1 MGFYFGKLQMAYFH
15 ILQVADK
22 SQIHQVDDAFYF
34 ITFPL
39 ERFLEHTAQEIKDY
53 YIDTDNNQLNF
64 LKQYPAVV
72 TIEQFEDEINLVEII
87 EINKNEEL
95 RSISVKYK
103 IHISISAPT
112 LPDSIIGNDL
122 FNTLKPYKENRDS
135 IQNVLDFSNLEMTR
149 FHWAIKNGNL
159 FERSKNSFLSSFIE
173 YKPLFP
179 NIEENI
185 RSAIITPDSININNF
200 GSNITLTIEPKSYI
214 AKFIEE
220 VVNLNKRIKSLEKDR
235 EIFFRGHSDAEKFKL
250 EPSLLRTIDSS
261 KPFED
266 NEHSLYWDLL
276 TTEPRSFTEDATCFD
291 ILTRMQHYSLPTRL
305 LDISSNPL
313 TALYFACSENLD
325 KNGQVILFSIKKDYV
340 NYFDSDKASCL
351 TNLAKLKKS
360 QKIDLLNLIQE
371 CEAQS
376 PPIEELKEE
385 YLEKCTAY
393 AQFIHFIKQEKPYF
407 EPKIKIEDLKSV
419 ICVKGRL
426 NQDRIIAQSGSFLI
440 FGLNTDPFEN
450 GNEIFN
456 IHRITIPKD
465 MKSKIIDELDL
476 LKINN
481 RTIYPSMENSSKY
494 IKEKLLQ
501 DAK

>member
-1 MGFYFGKLQMAYFH
+1 MSFFH
-15 ILQVADK
+15 VLQVADP
-22 SQIHQVDDAFYF
+22 SQIYENNGTFS

-39 ERFLEHTAQEIKDY
+39 DRFLEHTEKDIKDY
-53 YIDTDNNQLNF
+53 YYNTDKNQLNF
-64 LKQYPAVV
+64 LLRYPAII
-72 TIEQFEDEINLVEII
+72 TIEQFSDEISLAKII
-87 EINKNEEL
+87 EINKNNVLRNITAKYKIL
-95 RSISVKYK
+95 RSIRS
-103 IHISISAPT
+103 PQ
-112 LPDSIIGNDL
+112 LPEVITKEDDFSNL
-122 FNTLKPYKENRDS
+122 LKRYKENRES
-135 IQNVLDFSNLEMTR
+135 IQDVLNFSNLEITR
-149 FHWAIKNGNL
+149 FHWAIKSGNL
-159 FERSKNSFLSSFIE
+159 FDKSENSYLSEFTQFRSN
-173 YKPLFP
+173 FP
-179 NIEENI
+179 NLNDNI
-185 RSAIITPDSININNF
+185 KSAIISPQGIDSAIF
-200 GSNITLTIEPKSYI
+200 GSNIRLTTEPRSYI

-220 VVNLNKRIKSLEKDR
+220 ILTVNKTIEKDR
-235 EIFFRGHSDAEKFKL
+235 EVFFRGHSDAKNFKL

-266 NEHSLYWDLL
+266 NEHSLFWDLL

-313 TALYFACSENLD
+313 TALYFACSENED
-325 KNGQVILFSIKKDYV
+325 RDGQVILFSIKKDHI

-360 QKIDLLNLIQE
+360 QKIDLLKLIQE
-371 CEAQS
+371 CEAKD
-376 PPIEELKEE
+376 PPVKILKEE
-385 YLEKCTAY
+385 HTEKCTSY
-393 AQFIHFIKQEKPYF
+393 SQFIHFIKQEKPYF
-407 EPKIKIEDLKSV
+407 KPKINIDDLKSV

-440 FGLNTDPFEN
+440 FGLNTEPFED

-456 IHRITIPKD
+456 IHRITIPKE
-465 MKSKIIDELDL
+465 MKTEILKELDL

-494 IKEKLLQ
+494 IKDKLLK